1 MPKRTPKGRARN
13 NMQGGGFSNVVMT
26 PAERSAG
33 RSGPHPSVVVATPS
47 EGGGE
52 AIFSGDEADIPL
64 SPDTN
69 VSAQTSSQIEEVKKS
84 AKRSSGNQSIKVI
97 VKSTTGHPSS
107 PLNNGVI
114 EINTFDNK
122 IFMYADGG
130 WREMALW

>member
-1 MPKRTPKGRARN
+1 MPRTGN
-13 NMQGGGFSNVVMT
+13 NSGGGFSNVVQT
-26 PAERSAG
+26 PSERSASRG
-33 RSGPHPSVVVATPS
+33 GSHPSAVIATPS
-47 EGGGE
+47 EGGGG
-52 AIFSGDEADIPL
+52 AIFSGDEDGGSDTPL

-69 VSAQTSSQIEEVKKS
+69 VAAQTSSQIEEVKKN